1 MGLKASNSNKLRTL
15 RTNFPEIFPE
25 MFITANFLE
34 SLEREYVKL
43 RIAHTTLSN
52 IYDGTLGKNS

>member
-15 RTNFPEIFPE
+15 KTNFPGIFPE

-34 SLEREYVKL
+34 SL
-43 RIAHTTLSN
+43 
-52 IYDGTLGKNS
+52 